1 MQNLDV
7 DKSIIKNWK
16 NTEEIKKKTIWRI
29 YFKDGYGRK
38 KLKNSENAAEVL
50 QEFEQII
57 ISKKTPNNMA
67 SLPARKNFQ
76 KIKEKEKF
84 VTIVNEFGD
93 SKSTIVKLIIK
104 HPKKLFIIFALF

>member
-1 MQNLDV
+1 
-7 DKSIIKNWK
+7 
-16 NTEEIKKKTIWRI
+16 
-29 YFKDGYGRK
+29 
-38 KLKNSENAAEVL
+38 
-50 QEFEQII
+50 
-57 ISKKTPNNMA
+57 MA